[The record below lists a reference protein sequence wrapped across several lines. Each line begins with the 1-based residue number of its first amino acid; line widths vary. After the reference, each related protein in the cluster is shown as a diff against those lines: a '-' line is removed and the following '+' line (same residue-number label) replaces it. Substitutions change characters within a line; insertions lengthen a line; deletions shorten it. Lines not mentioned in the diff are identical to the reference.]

1 MDPAARYGKYFP
13 CASLAHVYVLLKQ
26 DGNPDLEAAVKTQV
40 DRGMAEAD
48 ENANVRRW
56 KEEIDM
62 LLVFVS
68 RL

>member
-1 MDPAARYGKYFP
+1 MDLAARHGQYFS

-26 DGNPDLEAAVKTQV
+26 DGNPDLEAAVKPEV
-40 DRGMAEAD
+40 DCGMAEAD